1 MKDEFLN
8 QVLIGVLISAVFA
21 LGLSGLLYW
30 MLT

>member
-21 LGLSGLLYW
+21 LSLSGLLYW